1 MPSICR
7 TGRNTHTVHRLTVEK
22 EERLLRFGSCPRC
35 QGDLHLKQDYYGAY
49 EDCIQCGYSKDIPPV
64 PRRVFTPEQ
73 LKGKVGRPRKTKAVT
88 GSRAA

>member
-1 MPSICR
+1 M
-7 TGRNTHTVHRLTVEK
+7 HRLTVQK

-73 LKGKVGRPRKTKAVT
+73 LKGKVGRPRKSKTVA

>member
-1 MPSICR
+1 MLSCCR
-7 TGRNTHTVHRLTVEK
+7 TGRSIHAVHRLTIQK

-35 QGDLHLKQDYYGAY
+35 AGDLHLKQDYYGAF
-49 EDCIQCGYSKDIPPV
+49 EDCIQCGYSKDLPAT

-73 LKGKVGRPRKTKAVT
+73 LKGKVGRPKKAVT